1 MHSVHTCFTFE
12 ITAFGC
18 PGSIPIAF
26 QVATLLAVLAHPGH
40 LVHLSSRGFAYLP
53 PRSNLKS
60 IGYISRELSRNSD
73 QDGYCPDTAEKR
85 KTERKKNARKAKK
98 ADAQHRQIIEKGLS
112 LGWSPENISCRSKIE
127 LPEKAI
133 SHTTIYRLIAQ
144 DKANGGHL
152 CRFGKTRWKG
162 GKRKLG
168 RSLIPDRTDITER
181 PAIIEQRSR
190 LGDWE
195 GDTVYGQDAHLITL
209 VDRKSRLT
217 MIGKVTSKNAE
228 TVANKMIEML
238 QRAPGAKTITLD
250 NGGEFAMHT
259 MVSDAVN
266 ADVYFAKP
274 YASYQ
279 RGTNENTNG
288 IIRRQWPK
296 KMALGQIT
304 AEEIEAM
311 EFQINSMPRKVPSC
325 LTPFEVY
332 TGKSVALI
340 AC

>member
-1 MHSVHTCFTFE
+1 MSTQTKHYEQLTQSKRYQLQALLKNDLSQQAMADTLGVH
-12 ITAFGC
+12 
-18 PGSIPIAF
+18 
-26 QVATLLAVLAHPGH
+26 
-40 LVHLSSRGFAYLP
+40 
-53 PRSNLKS
+53 KS
-60 IGYISRELSRNSD
+60 TISRELRRNSG
-73 QDGYCPDTAEKR
+73 QGGYCPDAAEIR

-98 ADAQHRQIIEKGLS
+98 TDAQHRQIIEKGLS
-112 LGWSPENISCRSKIE
+112 LGWSPENISCRIKIE

-133 SHTTIYRLIAQ
+133 SHTTIYRLIEQ
-144 DKANGGHL
+144 DKINGGHL
-152 CRFGKTRWKG
+152 YRELPRFGKTRWKG
-162 GKRKLG
+162 GKRKAG

-181 PAIIEQRSR
+181 PAIVEQRSR

-195 GDTVYGQDAHLITL
+195 GDTVYGQDAHLVTL

-217 MIGKVTSKNAE
+217 MIGKVASKNAE

-250 NGGEFAMHT
+250 NGGEFAMHA
-259 MVSDAVN
+259 MVSEAVN

-311 EFQINSMPRKVPSC
+311 EFQINSMPRKVLGG
-325 LTPFEVY
+325 LTPLEVY

-340 AC
+340 A